1 MINFFNV
8 QNSAVWWFDSTA
20 VTYCIAVKL
29 NINTFQA
36 LIRALLQKWEG
47 FSDVVVLNIWKRL
60 VSADRI
66 DCRAELSEEKY
77 PELLLTLYNFAG
89 ETNHV
94 INLTQVT
101 SKIFLLSSLPTL
113 LYRVPHI
120 IYLEIFEKNRFPP
133 CQCIFKVHIFCD
145 SVVQSSKCF
154 LCNIEKRKSIYIL
167 RCWVLRKL
175 VFNVYKCNTSVIYS

>member
-1 MINFFNV
+1 MSRIWLFDDLTV
-8 QNSAVWWFDSTA
+8 QQY
-20 VTYCIAVKL
+20 YCLAVKL
-29 NINTFQA
+29 NIHMFQA
-36 LIRALLQKWEG
+36 LIRALLQKWKG
-47 FSDVVVLNIWKRL
+47 FCDVFLCIWKRL

-101 SKIFLLSSLPTL
+101 SKYFSLLPPLSSLPTL

-120 IYLEIFEKNRFPP
+120 IYLEIFEKNRFPL

-145 SVVQSSKCF
+145 SVVQSKAM
-154 LCNIEKRKSIYIL
+154 
-167 RCWVLRKL
+167 
-175 VFNVYKCNTSVIYS
+175 